1 MHPYRMTE
9 TNRGSRAIHGL
20 IVAASRGLVGAA
32 SAGMLLLAIGCEKIP
47 EGDKAGGAPVGSGSA
62 VLIATSATKPT
73 GAAATTAMA
82 DAPKADPAK
91 AKLGKALP
99 EVTKEDLKRSIEGSG
114 WTYGSASETTSSDN
128 VMRSITISKG
138 EQKGSV
144 GWYKTK
150 DLAYT
155 RKAFVKDWPSKE
167 EGGVLLTVKMD
178 DEAKKAEAKALLD
191 MMTGG

>member
-1 MHPYRMTE
+1 MID
-9 TNRGSRAIHGL
+9 TNRGSRAI
-20 IVAASRGLVGAA
+20 RGLVGAA
-32 SAGMLLLAIGCEKIP
+32 SAGMLLLAVGCEKAP
-47 EGDKAGGAPVGSGSA
+47 EGDKAGGAPAGSGA
-62 VLIATSATKPT
+62 AAAMATTKST
-73 GAAATTAMA
+73 GAAAATAMA

-114 WTYGSASETTSSDN
+114 WAYGSASETTSGGN

-144 GWYKTK
+144 GWYKTN
-150 DLAYT
+150 DLVFT
-155 RKAFVKDWPSKE
+155 KKAFVKDWPSKE

-178 DEAKKAEAKALLD
+178 DETKKADAKALLD